1 MVNHNHQPELAR
13 GVVTDIRAAGGTA
26 LAIAA
31 DVTSRAEYHAMV
43 EQMLA
48 EFGRWDIL
56 VNNAAVA
63 ITKPSGEITE
73 DEFDLSFAVNVKGA
87 FHGLR
92 LAWDHLADGA
102 RIITISSSTTVLM
115 LPGYAVYDAT
125 KGPVEQLNRILSKEF
140 DPRGITVN
148 AVSPGAT
155 ETETYRAGKSRQ
167 FLASLEAMSAF
178 GRPGRPDEI
187 AAVVAFLASDAARWV
202 TAQNIRVNGGTA

>member
-1 MVNHNHQPELAR
+1 MAIAAALAAAGVNIVVNHNHQPELAR

-56 VNNAAVA
+56 VNNAAAA

-102 RIITISSSTTVLM
+102 RIITISSWTTALM
-115 LPGYAVYDAT
+115 LPGYAVYNAT
-125 KGPVEQLNRILSKEF
+125 KGVVEQFTHILSQGIRPLRDNGERGQ
-140 DPRGITVN
+140 PRSHRDRN
-148 AVSPGAT
+148 
-155 ETETYRAGKSRQ
+155 
-167 FLASLEAMSAF
+167 L
-178 GRPGRPDEI
+178 PGRQEP
-187 AAVVAFLASDAARWV
+187 AVPGQPEGYERIRPARP
-202 TAQNIRVNGGTA
+202 APMRSLP

>member
-1 MVNHNHQPELAR
+1 VVNHNHQPELAR

-102 RIITISSSTTVLM
+102 RIITISS
-115 LPGYAVYDAT
+115 
-125 KGPVEQLNRILSKEF
+125 
-140 DPRGITVN
+140 
-148 AVSPGAT
+148 
-155 ETETYRAGKSRQ
+155 
-167 FLASLEAMSAF
+167 
-178 GRPGRPDEI
+178 
-187 AAVVAFLASDAARWV
+187 
-202 TAQNIRVNGGTA
+202 